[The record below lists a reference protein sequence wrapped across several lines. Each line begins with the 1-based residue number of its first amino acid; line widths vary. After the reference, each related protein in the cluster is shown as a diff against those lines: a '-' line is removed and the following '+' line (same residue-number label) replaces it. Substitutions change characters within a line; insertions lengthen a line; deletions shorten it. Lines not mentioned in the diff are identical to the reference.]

1 LKTQLR
7 SKEQGVY
14 GLNQQ
19 LAAEKT
25 RADAAERTC
34 RQLQGEVKELTD
46 KNATLTQ
53 SEGSLKARLDYMK
66 NNNDE
71 LQKEKTALEEK
82 RNQLDRNVKL
92 LNQELSI
99 AKEVSTRKAREW
111 SDLKARYDK
120 TQEENVLLQESEKE
134 IEDLK
139 GKLAEREVNVLENA
153 HI

>member
-1 LKTQLR
+1 
-7 SKEQGVY
+7 
-14 GLNQQ
+14 
-19 LAAEKT
+19 
-25 RADAAERTC
+25 
-34 RQLQGEVKELTD
+34 
-46 KNATLTQ
+46 
-53 SEGSLKARLDYMK
+53 
-66 NNNDE
+66 
-71 LQKEKTALEEK
+71 LQKEKTIVEEK

-92 LNQELSI
+92 LYQELSI
-99 AKEVSTRKAREW
+99 AKEISAKKAREW

>member
-46 KNATLTQ
+46 KNATLTE
-53 SEGSLKARLDYMK
+53 SGRTLNAKLESMK
-66 NNNDE
+66 KNNDE
-71 LQKEKTALEEK
+71 LRKEKSTLEEK
-82 RNQLDRNVKL
+82 KNHLDRNVKL